1 MTAAFDLTSW
11 RDTIIRGGL
20 PAPARTERW
29 QPLRA
34 GVVNLWEYDAA
45 EVWYADGRLQLQ
57 GANESGKSTLMTLT
71 TLLLIAGDISSHNID
86 TLGQSEKRFRYY
98 VEPTG
103 HALDRRDA
111 TQAKNRGWAWLEF
124 GSVGGG
130 GAGGGG
136 PAEYFTLLLFAES
149 RRADGALKVQ
159 WCTAHGPARVRDG
172 LALARA
178 GVVAEPGQFR
188 DVPGFSV
195 HRSGT
200 AYREDIARTLY
211 CSSVAWLDQVIRI
224 LRVVRTPQI
233 GHRLDLRFLTDAF
246 RVALPPIAEDE
257 INQLADG
264 WEQLQRLRDERDT
277 TEQALAAVTEF
288 TRQRWRPWADSVVRA
303 AADPV
308 AAVTSRLTQ
317 ITRESKSAADAV
329 RELDGEVTALQERIE
344 GVERTSALAAA
355 QREALRDSQSYQDAV
370 SASLNA
376 QQLAE
381 RADAAETTAQRS
393 RRRAD
398 EAQEAIEPAEARLAA
413 AGENL
418 DNAERAVVTAAGNV
432 ARHADDAGLV
442 EVTAR
447 FLPDRDTE
455 RLRQA
460 ARLRGTAADE
470 ARRRIAVHAKA
481 LADHDTAATRAREA
495 RDLAAKAQRVAEE
508 RERAVE
514 DAITAVAELLS
525 DWARTLDE
533 RIRPAAELL
542 EAWTR
547 RVSDLIAVDKP
558 APVLATAVSRDHL
571 RPTRRPLDQRHAEVQ
586 RALRDNAEDHADAEA
601 ALAAVEAERDPR
613 PRDPEFWQRR
623 ERPEGV
629 SADGAPLWRLVE
641 KVEPDAPVE
650 QLEAALDAAGLLQ
663 AWVTPDGAYVAGRD
677 GGDVI
682 WTAPSGLDP
691 TDAAPPGAA
700 VSGFSGPSGALGSLG
715 ALGSRSLQAVLRP
728 ADDAGALAGVVAGL
742 LASVS
747 YGDDL
752 AAEGTAISNDGQWR
766 HGGLTGAAAPRPEGA
781 RLLGAAARAADRA
794 RRIADLRA
802 RLGELTAGRDRL
814 TAELAGLDE
823 LLGALDAAAERL
835 PGDSEVVSAVL
846 RARDAAE
853 AAEQAAGQAG
863 VAARAEDKARSAADA
878 AATDVARHCAEHDLP
893 RASGDVELVLRA
905 LAEYQSAISGLVGAM
920 SLVPPLRTAAGQAA
934 EVAAQCRATYE
945 RAEEDAASDGEAAL
959 SLRAKADAARAALT
973 KEAQEIIEEVGRLG
987 RRIRDA
993 QESLK
998 VLAKDQAGLTG
1009 RKSKAEATLE
1019 QVEERREQAEADRK
1033 RCVDRWLGCVDSG
1046 LPRLRGLD
1054 DPPARHVTAALES
1067 VRAARA
1073 KISIRDWPDDP
1084 DAAAHRV
1091 QGQWVRMTEAVAM
1104 LRSRLETLAG
1114 RTIRTVTPGDGDEDF
1129 PGAVE
1134 VVVDA
1139 TGAAL
1144 APPTAVETLSA
1155 LLRRLQTDYDEELTK
1170 TINELLGSTFIEHLR
1185 DRLAEAERLRSDIN
1199 AKLAQNPTSVSG
1211 LTLRLIRVPV
1221 STERAAND
1229 VLAALERDFSLLPGS
1244 TQEQLRGFL
1253 AGRVSDAQEK
1263 ARAAGDPDWRSG
1275 LAEILDYRRW
1285 FELRMEYRTPR
1296 SGLEDGSA
1304 GGWRALDRG
1313 DHGLLSGGAKVVTLM
1328 QPFIAA
1334 LHAMYDQS
1342 GIGPRMIW
1350 LDEAFGGV
1358 DSANK
1363 AAMFRLLT
1371 SCDLDWLIA
1380 GPAIIANSSTVP
1392 LASIYEV
1399 AARLSRCPGSR
1410 WNSRSGP
1417 GTSSPISPPRTPR
1430 TCLTSRPMNPQKP
1443 PTTCSPR
1450 CDRSSSAGVGPL
1462 ARAVEGTRGGQASD
1476 RSRAQHGRPPAA
1488 GIADNRGTRPGRE
1501 AARHPMGTIR
1511 APGRRKG
1518 PSRSSPEPRRRP
1530 GDAAD
1535 LVRRPAPEPA
1545 RGKSGLA
1552 SRRRTG
1558 AGTCHGRSGG
1568 RRGAVPVGRS
1578 LGGPARA
1585 AAGRDRAAAR
1595 TRDTVRSGL
1604 AEASRPDRSA
1614 RRARGGSARRSARPG
1629 PGKPCRGRRAAAARV

>member
-1 MTAAFDLTSW
+1 VTAAFDLTSW

-103 HALDRRDA
+103 HALDRRAA

-124 GSVGGG
+124 GSVGNG
-130 GAGGGG
+130 GAGG
-136 PAEYFTLLLFAES
+136 AEYFTLLLFAES

-188 DVPGFSV
+188 DVPGFTV

-211 CSSVAWLDQVIRI
+211 GSSVAWLDQVIRI

-233 GHRLDLRFLTDAF
+233 GHRLDLRFMTDAF
-246 RVALPPIAEDE
+246 RVALPPIADDE

-288 TRQRWRPWADSVVRA
+288 TRQRWRPWADSVIRA

-317 ITRESKSAADAV
+317 ITRESNNAADALQ
-329 RELDGEVTALQERIE
+329 ELDAKVTALQERIE
-344 GVERTSALAAA
+344 AVERASALAAA
-355 QREALRDSQSYQDAV
+355 QREALRDSQAYQDAV

-381 RADAAETTAQRS
+381 RADGAEKTAGRS
-393 RRRAD
+393 RQRAD
-398 EAQEAIEPAEARLAA
+398 EARQAISPAEARFAE
-413 AGENL
+413 AGKNL
-418 DNAERAVVTAAGNV
+418 DGAERAVGSAAGNV
-432 ARHADDAGLV
+432 ARYADDAGLV

-447 FLPDRDTE
+447 YLPDRDTE

-460 ARLRGTAADE
+460 ARLRATAADE
-470 ARRRIAVHAKA
+470 ARRRIAAHGKA
-481 LADHDTAATRAREA
+481 VAACDAAAVRAREA
-495 RDLAAKAQRVAEE
+495 RDRAVNAQRVAAE
-508 RERAVE
+508 RERATE
-514 DAITAVAELLS
+514 DAITAAAELLS

-542 EAWTR
+542 EVWTR
-547 RVSDLIAVDKP
+547 RVSDLTAAAKP
-558 APVLATAVSRDHL
+558 APVLATAISRDHL
-571 RPTRRPLDQRHAEVQ
+571 LPARRPLEKRHAELDG
-586 RALRDNAEDHADAEA
+586 ALRDNATAQRDAEA
-601 ALAAVEAERDPR
+601 ELDAVETERDPR
-613 PRDPEFWQRR
+613 PGDPEFWLRR

-629 SADGAPLWRLVE
+629 SAVGAPLWRLVE
-641 KVEPDAPVE
+641 KAEPDAPVA

-663 AWVTPDGAYVAGRD
+663 AWVTPDGAYLAGRD
-677 GGDVI
+677 GSDVI
-682 WTAPSGLDP
+682 WADAKTAPGSGSP
-691 TDAAPPGAA
+691 SRPAA
-700 VSGFSGPSGALGSLG
+700 
-715 ALGSRSLQAVLRP
+715 RSLRAVLRP

-742 LASVS
+742 LASVG

-752 AAEGTAISNDGQWR
+752 AAGGTAISTDGRWR
-766 HGGLTGAAAPRPEGA
+766 HGELTGRAAPRPEGA
-781 RLLGAAARAADRA
+781 RLLGAATRAADRA
-794 RRIADLRA
+794 RRLAELQA
-802 RLGELTAGRDRL
+802 RLAGLAAGRERLSAELT
-814 TAELAGLDE
+814 GLDE
-823 LLGALDAAAERL
+823 LLDALDTAAERL

-846 RARDAAE
+846 RARDADQAAEE
-853 AAEQAAGQAG
+853 AAEEAGAADQ
-863 VAARAEDKARSAADA
+863 VERAARSAADTA
-878 AATDVARHCAEHDLP
+878 AAEVARHCAEHGLP
-893 RASGDVELVLRA
+893 RTLEEVEGVHKA
-905 LAEYQSAISGLVGAM
+905 LGEYQSAVSGLVSAM
-920 SLVPPLRTAAGQAA
+920 SLIPPLRAAAEQAA
-934 EVAAQCRATYE
+934 EVVGQCREAYE
-945 RAEEDAASDGEAAL
+945 RAERDAAGDGEEAL
-959 SLRAKADAARAALT
+959 SLRAKADAAQAALT
-973 KEAQEIIEEVGRLG
+973 KQAQEVIEEVGRLG
-987 RRIRDA
+987 RRIREA
-993 QESLK
+993 EESLK
-998 VLAKDQAGLTG
+998 VLARDRADLSV
-1009 RKSKAEATLE
+1009 RKTRAETILE
-1019 QVEERREQAEADRK
+1019 QVEERREQAEADRT
-1033 RCVDRWLGCVDSG
+1033 RCVDRWLACVDSG

-1067 VRAARA
+1067 VRAARTA
-1073 KISIRDWPDDP
+1073 ISIRDWPDDP
-1084 DAAAHRV
+1084 AAAAHRV

-1104 LRSRLETLAG
+1104 LRSRLESLAG
-1114 RTIRTVTPGDGDEDF
+1114 RTIRTVTPGEGEEDF

-1134 VVVDA
+1134 VVVDS

-1144 APPTAVETLSA
+1144 APPTAVDTLSA
-1155 LLRRLQTDYDEELTK
+1155 LLLRLQTDYDEELTR

-1185 DRLAEAERLRSDIN
+1185 DRLAEAERLRADIN

-1211 LTLRLIRVPV
+1211 LVLRLIRVPV
-1221 STERAAND
+1221 SEERAAND
-1229 VLAALERDFSLLPGS
+1229 VLAALERDFSLLPES

-1263 ARAAGDPDWRSG
+1263 ARAEGDPDWRSR

-1296 SGLEDGSA
+1296 SGLETGSA

-1358 DSANK
+1358 DTANK
-1363 AAMFRLLT
+1363 ATMFRLLT

-1380 GPAIIANSSTVP
+1380 GPAIIANSSTIP

-1399 AARLSRCPGSR
+1399 R
-1410 WNSRSGP
+1410 
-1417 GTSSPISPPRTPR
+1417 
-1430 TCLTSRPMNPQKP
+1430 
-1443 PTTCSPR
+1443 
-1450 CDRSSSAGVGPL
+1450 
-1462 ARAVEGTRGGQASD
+1462 
-1476 RSRAQHGRPPAA
+1476 
-1488 GIADNRGTRPGRE
+1488 
-1501 AARHPMGTIR
+1501 R
-1511 APGRRKG
+1511 APQ
-1518 PSRSSPEPRRRP
+1518 PWP
-1530 GDAAD
+1530 GVSLELAVWTGNELTHIPTPDPAD
-1535 LVRRPAPEPA
+1535 LPDLAAEEP
-1545 RGKSGLA
+1545 SGSDDLF
-1552 SRRRTG
+1552 ST
-1558 AGTCHGRSGG
+1558 
-1568 RRGAVPVGRS
+1568 
-1578 LGGPARA
+1578 L
-1585 AAGRDRAAAR
+1585 
-1595 TRDTVRSGL
+1595 
-1604 AEASRPDRSA
+1604 
-1614 RRARGGSARRSARPG
+1614 
-1629 PGKPCRGRRAAAARV
+1629 

>member
-11 RDTIIRGGL
+11 RDTVIRGGI

-71 TLLLIAGDISSHNID
+71 TLLLIAGDISSNNID
-86 TLGQSEKRFRYY
+86 TLGQTDKRFRYY

-130 GAGGGG
+130 GN
-136 PAEYFTLLLFAES
+136 AEYYTLLLFAES

-159 WCTAHGPARVRDG
+159 WCTAHGSARVRSG
-172 LALARA
+172 LALAKS

-188 DVPGFSV
+188 DLPGFTV

-211 CSSVAWLDQVIRI
+211 GSNVAWLDQVIRI

-246 RVALPPIAEDE
+246 RVALPPVSDDE

-277 TEQALAAVTEF
+277 TDQALSAVTEF
-288 TRQRWRPWADSVVRA
+288 TRQRWRPWADSVIRA

-317 ITRESKSAADAV
+317 ITREEKSASDAV
-329 RELDGEVTALQERIE
+329 LKLKGEASALTERID
-344 GVERTSALAAA
+344 VENNASQVAVA
-355 QREALRDSQSYQDAV
+355 QREALRESQLYQDAV

-381 RADAAETTAQRS
+381 RADGAEQAAKRS
-393 RRRAD
+393 RQRAD
-398 EAQEAIEPAEARLAA
+398 EAQRAIEPAEARLAKA
-413 AGENL
+413 SENL

-432 ARHADDAGLV
+432 ARYADHAGLV

-460 ARLRGTAADE
+460 ARLRITAADE

-481 LADHDTAATRAREA
+481 AAACETA
-495 RDLAAKAQRVAEE
+495 AAKAHEARGRAAAAQRLAAQ
-508 RERAVE
+508 RERTVE
-514 DAITAVAELLS
+514 GAITAVAELLS
-525 DWARTLDE
+525 HWARTLDE
-533 RIRPAAELL
+533 RIRPAAELT
-542 EAWTR
+542 EGWIR
-547 RVSDLIAVDKP
+547 RVSELTAADKP
-558 APVLATAVSRDHL
+558 TPVLGAAISRDYFL
-571 RPTRRPLDQRHAEVQ
+571 PTRRPLDQRRAEAD
-586 RALRDNAEDHADAEA
+586 RALQDNAKAHADAEA
-601 ALAAVEAERDPR
+601 ERAAVEAERDPR
-613 PRDPEFWQRR
+613 PRDPEYWLRR
-623 ERPEGV
+623 ERPDGV
-629 SADGAPLWRLVE
+629 STTGAPLWRLVE
-641 KVEPDAPVE
+641 RVEPDTPVA
-650 QLEAALDAAGLLQ
+650 QLEAAMDAAGLLQ
-663 AWVTPDGAYVAGRD
+663 AWISPDGAYVTDRD

-682 WTAPSGLDP
+682 WTALSG
-691 TDAAPPGAA
+691 
-700 VSGFSGPSGALGSLG
+700 SGPPSRPA
-715 ALGSRSLQAVLRP
+715 RSLQAVLRP
-728 ADDAGALAGVVAGL
+728 GDDAGALVGVVAGL

-752 AAEGTAISNDGQWR
+752 AAEGTAIGTDGRWR
-766 HGGLTGAAAPRPEGA
+766 HGGLTGVAAPRPEGA

-794 RRIADLRA
+794 RRIAELRV
-802 RLGELTAGRDRL
+802 RLDGLAAERERL
-814 TAELAGLDE
+814 AADLAGLDE
-823 LLGALDAAAERL
+823 LLAALDSAAERL
-835 PGDSEVVSAVL
+835 PGDSEVVSAIL
-846 RARDAAE
+846 RARDAAK
-853 AAEQAAGQAG
+853 AAEDTAEEATIADQAE
-863 VAARAEDKARSAADA
+863 RTARSAADT
-878 AATDVARHCAEHDLP
+878 ATADVARHCAEHDLP
-893 RASGDVELVLRA
+893 RTSEEVEAVLRA
-905 LAEYQSAISGLVGAM
+905 LTEYQSAISSLVSAM
-920 SLVPPLRTAAGQAA
+920 SLVPPLRTAASQAV
-934 EVAAQCRATYE
+934 EVVEQCRAIG
-945 RAEEDAASDGEAAL
+945 RSAEEDAASDDEAAL
-959 SLRAKADAARAALT
+959 GLRAKADAARASLT
-973 KEAQEIIEEVGRLG
+973 KEAQEILEEVRRLARRIEE
-987 RRIRDA
+987 A
-993 QESLK
+993 TQTLK
-998 VLAKDQAGLTG
+998 ALAKDHVNLAG
-1009 RKSKAEATLE
+1009 RKIRAETILE
-1019 QVEERREQAEADRK
+1019 QVEERREQAEAERK
-1033 RCVDRWLGCVDSG
+1033 RCVDRWLGCIDSG
-1046 LPRLRGLD
+1046 LPRLRGLE

-1073 KISIRDWPDDP
+1073 TISVRDWPDDP

-1091 QGQWVRMTEAVAM
+1091 QVQWVRMTEAVAM
-1104 LRSRLETLAG
+1104 LRSRLESLAG
-1114 RTIRTVTPGDGDEDF
+1114 RTIRTVTPGDGDQDF

-1134 VVVDA
+1134 VVVDS

-1144 APPTAVETLSA
+1144 PPPTAVETLSA
-1155 LLRRLQTDYDEELTK
+1155 LLQRLQTDYDEELTK
-1170 TINELLGSTFIEHLR
+1170 TINDLLGSTFIEHLR

-1211 LTLRLIRVPV
+1211 LTLRLIRMPV
-1221 STERAAND
+1221 SEERAAND
-1229 VLAALERDFSLLPGS
+1229 VLASLERDFSLLPES

-1296 SGLEDGSA
+1296 SGLADGSA

-1363 AAMFRLLT
+1363 AAMFRLLA

-1380 GPAIIANSSTVP
+1380 GPVIIANSSTVP

-1399 AARLSRCPGSR
+1399 R
-1410 WNSRSGP
+1410 
-1417 GTSSPISPPRTPR
+1417 
-1430 TCLTSRPMNPQKP
+1430 
-1443 PTTCSPR
+1443 
-1450 CDRSSSAGVGPL
+1450 
-1462 ARAVEGTRGGQASD
+1462 
-1476 RSRAQHGRPPAA
+1476 
-1488 GIADNRGTRPGRE
+1488 
-1501 AARHPMGTIR
+1501 R
-1511 APGRRKG
+1511 APQ
-1518 PSRSSPEPRRRP
+1518 PLP
-1530 GDAAD
+1530 GVSLELAVWTGNELTHIPTPDPAD
-1535 LVRRPAPEPA
+1535 LVD
-1545 RGKSGLA
+1545 L
-1552 SRRRTG
+1552 
-1558 AGTCHGRSGG
+1558 
-1568 RRGAVPVGRS
+1568 
-1578 LGGPARA
+1578 
-1585 AAGRDRAAAR
+1585 AAGDPSEAA
-1595 TRDTVRSGL
+1595 DDLFSVL
-1604 AEASRPDRSA
+1604 
-1614 RRARGGSARRSARPG
+1614 
-1629 PGKPCRGRRAAAARV
+1629 

>member
-1 MTAAFDLTSW
+1 MTAPFDLTSW
-11 RDTIIRGGL
+11 RDTVIRGGL
-20 PAPARTERW
+20 PAPARGERW

-124 GSVGGG
+124 GSTGGG
-130 GAGGGG
+130 GGE
-136 PAEYFTLLLFAES
+136 EYFTLLLFAES
-149 RRADGALKVQ
+149 RRADGTLKVQ
-159 WCTAHGPARVRDG
+159 WCTAHGAARVRAG
-172 LALARA
+172 LALAKA

-188 DVPGFSV
+188 DVPGFTA

-200 AYREDIARTLY
+200 AYREDLARTLY
-211 CSSVAWLDQVIRI
+211 GSSVAWLDQVIRI

-246 RVALPPIAEDE
+246 RVALPPIADDE
-257 INQLADG
+257 ISQLADG

-277 TEQALAAVTEF
+277 TDQALTAVTEF
-288 TRQRWRPWADSVVRA
+288 TRQRWRPWADSVIRA

-308 AAVTSRLTQ
+308 AAVTSKLTQ
-317 ITRESKSAADAV
+317 ITREEKSASDAV
-329 RELDGEVTALQERIE
+329 RALEGEVRVLDERIE
-344 GVERTSALAAA
+344 AEEKAGHLAAA
-355 QREALRDSQSYQDAV
+355 QREALRDSQAYQDAV
-370 SASLNA
+370 SASMNA

-381 RADAAETTAQRS
+381 RADAAEKTAVRS

-398 EAQEAIEPAEARLAA
+398 EAQRAIGPAEAHLAE
-413 AGENL
+413 AGKNL
-418 DNAERAVVTAAGNV
+418 DKAERAVVTAADNV

-447 FLPDRDTE
+447 FLADRDIE
-455 RLRQA
+455 RMRQA
-460 ARLRGTAADE
+460 ARLRGTAAEE

-481 LADHDTAATRAREA
+481 VTECDAATRRAGEA
-495 RDLAAKAQRVAEE
+495 RGRAARAQRLAAE

-514 DAITAVAELLS
+514 GAITAVAELLS
-525 DWARTLDE
+525 DWARSLDE

-542 EAWTR
+542 ERWIQ
-547 RVSDLIAVDKP
+547 RVSSQAVADKP
-558 APVLATAVSRDHL
+558 APVLATSVSRDHL
-571 RPTRRPLDQRHAEVQ
+571 VPARRPLDQRRAELD
-586 RALRDNAEDHADAEA
+586 RARQENAAATADAEA
-601 ALAAVEAERDPR
+601 ELARVESERDPR
-613 PRDPEFWQRR
+613 PREPEFWLRR
-623 ERPEGV
+623 ERAEG
-629 SADGAPLWRLVE
+629 AGLAGAPLWRLVE
-641 KVEPDAPVE
+641 TAGPDVPVAR
-650 QLEAALDAAGLLQ
+650 LEAAMDAAGLLQ
-663 AWVTPDGAYVAGRD
+663 AWVTPDGAYSAGRD
-677 GGDVI
+677 GSDVI
-682 WTAPSGLDP
+682 WATSRSGS
-691 TDAAPPGAA
+691 PG
-700 VSGFSGPSGALGSLG
+700 P
-715 ALGSRSLQAVLRP
+715 GSRSLSAVLRP
-728 ADDAGALAGVVAGL
+728 ADDAGALAGVVNEL
-742 LASVS
+742 LGSVK

-752 AAEGTAISNDGQWR
+752 GTEGTAISADGRWR
-766 HGGLTGAAAPRPEGA
+766 HGGLTGTAAPRPEGA

-794 RRIADLRA
+794 RRIADLRT
-802 RLGELTAGRDRL
+802 RLDGLGAEREQLTG
-814 TAELAGLDE
+814 ELAGLDG

-846 RARDAAE
+846 RARDAAQAAEDAAAEAE
-853 AAEQAAGQAG
+853 AADQDE
-863 VAARAEDKARSAADA
+863 RTARSAADTA
-878 AATDVARHCAEHDLP
+878 AADVAAHCDEHGLP
-893 RASGDVELVLRA
+893 RSSGDVEEVLRA
-905 LAEYQSAISGLVGAM
+905 LAEYQSAISGLVSAM

-934 EVAAQCRATYE
+934 EVVRQRRAGYQSAA
-945 RAEEDAASDGEAAL
+945 EDAASDEEAAL
-959 SLRAKADAARAALT
+959 GLRAKADAARSALT
-973 KEAQEIIEEVGRLG
+973 KEAQEVIEEVRRLG
-987 RRIRDA
+987 RRAEEAA
-993 QESLK
+993 QLLKSL
-998 VLAKDQAGLTG
+998 ARDQAGLTG
-1009 RKSKAEATLE
+1009 RKTKAETVLE
-1019 QVEERREQAEADRK
+1019 QVEQRREEAEAERK
-1033 RCVDRWLGCVDSG
+1033 RCVDRWFGCVDSG

-1054 DPPARHVTAALES
+1054 DPPTRGVTAALES
-1067 VRAARA
+1067 VRATRA

-1084 DAAAHRV
+1084 AAAGHRV

-1104 LRSRLETLAG
+1104 LRSQLESLAG
-1114 RTIRTVTPGDGDEDF
+1114 RTIRTVTPGDGNEDF

-1144 APPTAVETLSA
+1144 APPVAAETLSA
-1155 LLRRLQTDYDEELTK
+1155 LLLRLQTDYDEELTK

-1221 STERAAND
+1221 SEERTAND
-1229 VLAALERDFSLLPGS
+1229 VLAALERDFTLLPES

-1253 AGRVSDAQEK
+1253 AARVSDAQES
-1263 ARAAGDPDWRSG
+1263 ARAAGDPDWRSR
-1275 LAEILDYRRW
+1275 LAEMLDYRRW

-1296 SGLEDGSA
+1296 SGLADGPA
-1304 GGWRALDRG
+1304 GGWRTLDRG

-1358 DSANK
+1358 DSSNK

-1399 AARLSRCPGSR
+1399 R
-1410 WNSRSGP
+1410 
-1417 GTSSPISPPRTPR
+1417 
-1430 TCLTSRPMNPQKP
+1430 
-1443 PTTCSPR
+1443 
-1450 CDRSSSAGVGPL
+1450 
-1462 ARAVEGTRGGQASD
+1462 
-1476 RSRAQHGRPPAA
+1476 
-1488 GIADNRGTRPGRE
+1488 
-1501 AARHPMGTIR
+1501 R
-1511 APGRRKG
+1511 APQ
-1518 PSRSSPEPRRRP
+1518 PLP
-1530 GDAAD
+1530 GVSLELAVWTGNELTHIPTPDPAD
-1535 LVRRPAPEPA
+1535 LPD
-1545 RGKSGLA
+1545 LA
-1552 SRRRTG
+1552 
-1558 AGTCHGRSGG
+1558 
-1568 RRGAVPVGRS
+1568 AVS
-1578 LGGPARA
+1578 S
-1585 AAGRDRAAAR
+1585 DC
-1595 TRDTVRSGL
+1595 
-1604 AEASRPDRSA
+1604 AESDDLFSA
-1614 RRARGGSARRSARPG
+1614 L
-1629 PGKPCRGRRAAAARV
+1629 

>member
-1 MTAAFDLTSW
+1 MTAALDLTSW
-11 RDTIIRGGL
+11 RDTIVRGGL
-20 PAPARTERW
+20 PLPGRAERW

-34 GVVNLWEYDAA
+34 GLVNLWEYDAA

-71 TLLLIAGDISSHNID
+71 TLLLLAGDTSSHNID
-86 TLGQSEKRFRYY
+86 TLGQADKRFRYY

-124 GSVGGG
+124 GSADNSN
-130 GAGGGG
+130 AG
-136 PAEYFTLLLFAES
+136 EYFTLLLFAES

-159 WCTAHGPARVRDG
+159 WCTAHGSARVRDG
-172 LALARA
+172 LALAKA
-178 GVVAEPGQFR
+178 GVVAEPAQFR
-188 DVPGFSV
+188 EIPGFNL

-200 AYREDIARTLY
+200 SYREDIARTLY
-211 CSSVAWLDQVIRI
+211 DSNLAWLDQVIRI

-246 RVALPPIAEDE
+246 RVALPPIADDE

-277 TEQALAAVTEF
+277 TDQALAAVTEF
-288 TRQRWRPWADSVVRA
+288 TRQRWRPWADSVIRA

-317 ITRESKSAADAV
+317 ITREEKAASDAV
-329 RELDGEVTALQERIE
+329 LKLNGDVTALAARIE
-344 GVERTSALAAA
+344 AEEKGSQVAAA
-355 QREALRDSQSYQDAV
+355 QREALRDSQGYQDAV
-370 SASLNA
+370 SASMNA

-381 RADAAETTAQRS
+381 RADAAEKTASRSRQRADQAQR
-393 RRRAD
+393 
-398 EAQEAIEPAEARLAA
+398 AIAPAEARFAA
-413 AGENL
+413 ASENL
-418 DNAERAVVTAAGNV
+418 DQAERAVDTAAGEV
-432 ARHADDAGLV
+432 ASYAEDAGLV
-442 EVTAR
+442 EITAR
-447 FLPDRDTE
+447 FLPGRDAE

-470 ARRRIAVHAKA
+470 ARRRIAVHARA
-481 LADHDTAATRAREA
+481 LADHDTAAARARQV
-495 RDLAAKAQRVAEE
+495 RDLAVKAEHVAEE
-508 RERAVE
+508 RARAVE
-514 DAITAVAELLS
+514 GAITAVAELLT
-525 DWARTLDE
+525 DWARPLDE

-542 EAWTR
+542 EGWIR
-547 RVSDLIAVDKP
+547 GVSGLTAADRP
-558 APVLATAVSRDHL
+558 APMLAAAVGRDYL
-571 RPTRRPLDQRHAEVQ
+571 RPVRRPFDQRRAELD
-586 RALRDNAEDHADAEA
+586 RAKRDNATAYGDAEA
-601 ALAAVEAERDPR
+601 ELAAVEAERDPR
-613 PRDPEFWQRR
+613 PRDPEFWARR
-623 ERPEGV
+623 ERADGI

-641 KVEPDAPVE
+641 KVEPDAPVA
-650 QLEAALDAAGLLQ
+650 QLEAAMDAAGLLQ
-663 AWVTPDGAYVAGRD
+663 AWITPDGAYVAGRD
-677 GGDVI
+677 GSDVI
-682 WTAPSGLDP
+682 WIAPSGSG
-691 TDAAPPGAA
+691 APGAA
-700 VSGFSGPSGALGSLG
+700 VLGPRSLG
-715 ALGSRSLQAVLRP
+715 AVLRP
-728 ADDAGALAGVVAGL
+728 ADDAGMLAGVVAGL
-742 LASVS
+742 LGSVG

-752 AAEGTAISNDGQWR
+752 AAGGTAISTDGRWR
-766 HGGLTGAAAPRPEGA
+766 HGGLTGQAAPRSAGA

-794 RRIADLRA
+794 RRIADLRT
-802 RLGELTAGRDRL
+802 RLGGLAAEREHL

-846 RARDAAE
+846 RARDATQ
-853 AAEQAAGQAG
+853 AAEEATGQAEG
-863 VAARAEDKARSAADA
+863 ADEAERTAADA
-878 AATDVARHCAEHDLP
+878 ANTAAAEVARHCAEHELP
-893 RASGDVELVLRA
+893 RALAEVEAVLRA
-905 LAEYQSAISGLVGAM
+905 LAGYQSAISGLVSAM
-920 SLVPPLRTAAGQAA
+920 NVIQPLRTAAEQAA
-934 EVAAQCRATYE
+934 EVVGQYRATHE
-945 RAEEDAASDGEAAL
+945 RAWQDAASDDETAL
-959 SLRAKADAARAALT
+959 GLRAKADAALAALT
-973 KEAQEIIEEVGRLG
+973 KQAQEILEEVGRLG

-993 QESLK
+993 EQALK
-998 VLAKDQAGLTG
+998 GLARDHTELTG
-1009 RKSKAEATLE
+1009 RKTKAEMILE

-1033 RCVDRWLGCVDSG
+1033 RSVDRWLGCVDSG

-1054 DPPARHVTAALES
+1054 DPAARHVTAALES

-1084 DAAAHRV
+1084 EAAAHRV

-1114 RTIRTVTPGDGDEDF
+1114 RSVRTVTPGDGDEDF

-1144 APPTAVETLSA
+1144 APPTAVETLST
-1155 LLRRLQTDYDEELTK
+1155 LLLRLQTDYDEELTK

-1199 AKLAQNPTSVSG
+1199 TKLAQNPTSVSG
-1211 LTLRLIRVPV
+1211 LTLRLVRVPV
-1221 STERAAND
+1221 STERTAND
-1229 VLAALERDFSLLPGS
+1229 VLAALERDFSLLPEA
-1244 TQEQLRGFL
+1244 TREQLRSFL
-1253 AGRVSDAQEK
+1253 AGRVSDAQER
-1263 ARAAGDPDWRSG
+1263 ARAAGDPDWRSR

-1296 SGLEDGSA
+1296 SGMTAGSA

-1399 AARLSRCPGSR
+1399 R
-1410 WNSRSGP
+1410 
-1417 GTSSPISPPRTPR
+1417 
-1430 TCLTSRPMNPQKP
+1430 
-1443 PTTCSPR
+1443 
-1450 CDRSSSAGVGPL
+1450 
-1462 ARAVEGTRGGQASD
+1462 
-1476 RSRAQHGRPPAA
+1476 
-1488 GIADNRGTRPGRE
+1488 
-1501 AARHPMGTIR
+1501 R
-1511 APGRRKG
+1511 APQ
-1518 PSRSSPEPRRRP
+1518 PLP
-1530 GDAAD
+1530 GVSLELALWTGNELTHIPTPDPAD
-1535 LVRRPAPEPA
+1535 LPDFA
-1545 RGKSGLA
+1545 
-1552 SRRRTG
+1552 TD
-1558 AGTCHGRSGG
+1558 
-1568 RRGAVPVGRS
+1568 
-1578 LGGPARA
+1578 GPAGA
-1585 AAGRDRAAAR
+1585 APAD
-1595 TRDTVRSGL
+1595 DL
-1604 AEASRPDRSA
+1604 FSA
-1614 RRARGGSARRSARPG
+1614 L
-1629 PGKPCRGRRAAAARV
+1629 

>member
-11 RDTIIRGGL
+11 RDTVICGGL

-57 GANESGKSTLMTLT
+57 GANESGKSTMMTLT

-130 GAGGGG
+130 I
-136 PAEYFTLLLFAES
+136 AEYFTLLLFAES
-149 RRADGALKVQ
+149 RRVDGALKVQ
-159 WCTAHGPARVRDG
+159 WCTAHGSARVRDG
-172 LALARA
+172 LALAKA
-178 GVVAEPGQFR
+178 GIVAEPGQFR
-188 DVPGFSV
+188 DVPGFTM

-211 CSSVAWLDQVIRI
+211 GSSTTWLDQVIRI

-277 TEQALAAVTEF
+277 TEQALAAVAEF
-288 TRQRWRPWADSVVRA
+288 TRQRWRPWANSVIRA

-317 ITRESKSAADAV
+317 ITREEKNASDAV
-329 RELDGEVTALQERIE
+329 RELEGEVATLQQRIGDE
-344 GVERTSALAAA
+344 EKASQVATA

-376 QQLAE
+376 QQLTE
-381 RADAAETTAQRS
+381 RADAAETTARRS

-398 EAQEAIEPAEARLAA
+398 EAQQGIEPAEARLAA

-418 DNAERAVVTAAGNV
+418 ENAERAVVTAAGHV

-460 ARLRGTAADE
+460 ARLRVTAADE

-481 LADHDTAATRAREA
+481 LADHDTAAARAREA
-495 RDLAAKAQRVAEE
+495 RDLAARAQRVAGE

-514 DAITAVAELLS
+514 DAITAVAELLA

-547 RVSDLIAVDKP
+547 RVSDLIAADKP
-558 APVLATAVSRDHL
+558 APVLAAAFSRDHL

-623 ERPEGV
+623 DRPEGV

-641 KVEPDAPVE
+641 KVEPYAPAE

-663 AWVTPDGAYVAGRD
+663 AWVTPDGAYVADRD

-682 WTAPSGLDP
+682 WTGPSSLDP
-691 TDAAPPGAA
+691 AGGAPPGTA
-700 VSGFSGPSGALGSLG
+700 VSGFSGASGPLG
-715 ALGSRSLQAVLRP
+715 ARSLQAVLRP

-747 YGDDL
+747 YGEDL
-752 AAEGTAISNDGQWR
+752 AAEGTAISKDGRWR
-766 HGGLTGAAAPRPEGA
+766 HGGLTGAAPPRPEGA

-794 RRIADLRA
+794 RRIADLRT

-814 TAELAGLDE
+814 TAERAGLDQ
-823 LLGALDAAAERL
+823 LLAALDAASERL

-853 AAEQAAGQAG
+853 AAELAAGQAG
-863 VAARAEDKARSAADA
+863 VADRAEDKARSAADA
-878 AATDVARHCAEHDLP
+878 AATDVARHCAEHGLP

-920 SLVPPLRTAAGQAA
+920 SLVPPLRTAARQAA
-934 EVAAQCRATYE
+934 EVAGQCRSTYE

-973 KEAQEIIEEVGRLG
+973 KEAQEIIEEVARLG

-993 QESLK
+993 AESLK
-998 VLAKDQAGLTG
+998 VLAKDQVGLTG
-1009 RKSKAEATLE
+1009 RRSKAEATLE
-1019 QVEERREQAEADRK
+1019 QVEERRKQAETARK

-1046 LPRLRGLD
+1046 LPRLRGLE

-1067 VRAARA
+1067 VRTARA
-1073 KISIRDWPDDP
+1073 AISIRDWPDDP

-1091 QGQWVRMTEAVAM
+1091 QGQWTRMTEAVAM
-1104 LRSRLETLAG
+1104 LRSRLESLAG

-1134 VVVDA
+1134 VVVDS

-1144 APPTAVETLSA
+1144 APPTAVDTLSA
-1155 LLRRLQTDYDEELTK
+1155 LLARLQTDYDEELTK

-1221 STERAAND
+1221 SEERAAND
-1229 VLAALERDFSLLPGS
+1229 VLAALERDFSLLPES
-1244 TQEQLRGFL
+1244 TQDQLRGFL
-1253 AGRVSDAQEK
+1253 AARVSDAQQK

-1296 SGLEDGSA
+1296 SGHHDGSA

-1350 LDEAFGGV
+1350 LDEAFEGV

-1399 AARLSRCPGSR
+1399 R
-1410 WNSRSGP
+1410 
-1417 GTSSPISPPRTPR
+1417 
-1430 TCLTSRPMNPQKP
+1430 
-1443 PTTCSPR
+1443 
-1450 CDRSSSAGVGPL
+1450 
-1462 ARAVEGTRGGQASD
+1462 
-1476 RSRAQHGRPPAA
+1476 
-1488 GIADNRGTRPGRE
+1488 
-1501 AARHPMGTIR
+1501 R
-1511 APGRRKG
+1511 APQ
-1518 PSRSSPEPRRRP
+1518 PWP
-1530 GDAAD
+1530 GVALELAVWTGNELTHIPTPDPAD
-1535 LVRRPAPEPA
+1535 LPDLAAPEP
-1545 RGKSGLA
+1545 
-1552 SRRRTG
+1552 
-1558 AGTCHGRSGG
+1558 
-1568 RRGAVPVGRS
+1568 
-1578 LGGPARA
+1578 
-1585 AAGRDRAAAR
+1585 
-1595 TRDTVRSGL
+1595 
-1604 AEASRPDRSA
+1604 
-1614 RRARGGSARRSARPG
+1614 GGSGDLFSSL
-1629 PGKPCRGRRAAAARV
+1629 

>member
-1 MTAAFDLTSW
+1 VTAAFDLTSW

-20 PAPARTERW
+20 PAPARSERW

-124 GSVGGG
+124 GSAGSG
-130 GAGGGG
+130 GADGVI
-136 PAEYFTLLLFAES
+136 AEYFTLLLFAES

-178 GVVAEPGQFR
+178 GIVAEPGQFR
-188 DVPGFSV
+188 DVPGFTV

-211 CSSVAWLDQVIRI
+211 GSSVAWLDQVIRI

-277 TEQALAAVTEF
+277 TEQALAAVAEF
-288 TRQRWRPWADSVVRA
+288 TRQRWRPWADSVIRA

-329 RELDGEVTALQERIE
+329 LELDGEVKALQERI
-344 GVERTSALAAA
+344 GGLERASALAAA

-370 SASLNA
+370 SASLNV

-398 EAQEAIEPAEARLAA
+398 EAREAIEPAEARLAA

-418 DNAERAVVTAAGNV
+418 DDAERAEGSAAGNV
-432 ARHADDAGLV
+432 ARQADDAGLV

-470 ARRRIAVHAKA
+470 ARRRIALHAKA
-481 LADHDTAATRAREA
+481 VADHDTAAARAREA
-495 RDLAAKAQRVAEE
+495 RDLAAKAQRVAQE

-514 DAITAVAELLS
+514 GAITAVAELLS

-533 RIRPAAELL
+533 RIRPAAGLL
-542 EAWTR
+542 EAWTL

-586 RALRDNAEDHADAEA
+586 GALRDNAEDHAAAEA

-623 ERPEGV
+623 ERPEGI
-629 SADGAPLWRLVE
+629 STDGAPLWRLVE
-641 KVEPDAPVE
+641 KVEQDAPAE
-650 QLEAALDAAGLLQ
+650 RLEAALDAAGLLQ

-691 TDAAPPGAA
+691 AGAAPPGAA
-700 VSGFSGPSGALGSLG
+700 VSGFSGASEPLGTL
-715 ALGSRSLQAVLRP
+715 SLQAVLRP

-752 AAEGTAISNDGQWR
+752 SAQGTAISKDGQWR

-802 RLGELTAGRDRL
+802 RLGDLIAGRDRL

-846 RARDAAE
+846 RARHAAE
-853 AAEQAAGQAG
+853 AAEQAADQAG
-863 VAARAEDKARSAADA
+863 VAGRAEDKARSAADA

-893 RASGDVELVLRA
+893 RDSGDIELVLRA

-920 SLVPPLRTAAGQAA
+920 SLVPPLRSAARQAA
-934 EVAAQCRATYE
+934 DVAARCRATYE

-959 SLRAKADAARAALT
+959 GLSAKADAARAALT

-993 QESLK
+993 DESLK
-998 VLAKDQAGLTG
+998 LLAKDRADLSG
-1009 RKSKAEATLE
+1009 RRSKAEAILE
-1019 QVEERREQAEADRK
+1019 QVEERREQAETDRK

-1054 DPPARHVTAALES
+1054 GPPARHVTAALES
-1067 VRAARA
+1067 VRAARTA
-1073 KISIRDWPDDP
+1073 ISIRDWPDDP
-1084 DAAAHRV
+1084 AAAAHRV

-1104 LRSRLETLAG
+1104 LRSRLESLAG
-1114 RTIRTVTPGDGDEDF
+1114 RTIRTITPGDGDEDF

-1134 VVVDA
+1134 VVVDS

-1144 APPTAVETLSA
+1144 APPTAVDTLSA
-1155 LLRRLQTDYDEELTK
+1155 LLARLQTDYDEELTR

-1185 DRLAEAERLRSDIN
+1185 DRLGEAERLRSDIN

-1211 LTLRLIRVPV
+1211 LVLRLVRVPV
-1221 STERAAND
+1221 SEERAAND
-1229 VLAALERDFSLLPGS
+1229 VLAALERDFSLLPES
-1244 TQEQLRGFL
+1244 TQDQLRGFL

-1263 ARAAGDPDWRSG
+1263 ARAAGDPDWRSR

-1285 FELRMEYRTPR
+1285 FELRLEYRTPR
-1296 SGLEDGSA
+1296 SGLDGGPA

-1363 AAMFRLLT
+1363 ATMFRLLT

-1399 AARLSRCPGSR
+1399 R
-1410 WNSRSGP
+1410 
-1417 GTSSPISPPRTPR
+1417 
-1430 TCLTSRPMNPQKP
+1430 
-1443 PTTCSPR
+1443 
-1450 CDRSSSAGVGPL
+1450 
-1462 ARAVEGTRGGQASD
+1462 
-1476 RSRAQHGRPPAA
+1476 
-1488 GIADNRGTRPGRE
+1488 
-1501 AARHPMGTIR
+1501 R
-1511 APGRRKG
+1511 APQ
-1518 PSRSSPEPRRRP
+1518 PWP
-1530 GDAAD
+1530 GVSLELAAWTGNELTHIPTPDPAD
-1535 LVRRPAPEPA
+1535 LPD
-1545 RGKSGLA
+1545 L
-1552 SRRRTG
+1552 
-1558 AGTCHGRSGG
+1558 
-1568 RRGAVPVGRS
+1568 
-1578 LGGPARA
+1578 A
-1585 AAGRDRAAAR
+1585 AAEPDG
-1595 TRDTVRSGL
+1595 SGDL
-1604 AEASRPDRSA
+1604 FSTL
-1614 RRARGGSARRSARPG
+1614 
-1629 PGKPCRGRRAAAARV
+1629 